1 MIIQMN
7 YELVDSELKL
17 KGGKVT
23 DNKENVFFSASSKY
37 AMRKFLE
44 LTGIELKGRQTLGT
58 VGETYYTSTMLDRE
72 FVFKPYKD
80 VDELNV
86 TLELERVITYVDG
99 ILVDGFLEVQGKT
112 LIIHHISK
120 EVGTDYLEEQRD
132 ILLSRDLGRMLHFH
146 VPNET
151 K

>member
-1 MIIQMN
+1 MSL
-7 YELVDSELKL
+7 YL
-17 KGGKVT
+17 
-23 DNKENVFFSASSKY
+23 
-37 AMRKFLE
+37 
-44 LTGIELKGRQTLGT
+44 
-58 VGETYYTSTMLDRE
+58 
-72 FVFKPYKD
+72 KPYKD